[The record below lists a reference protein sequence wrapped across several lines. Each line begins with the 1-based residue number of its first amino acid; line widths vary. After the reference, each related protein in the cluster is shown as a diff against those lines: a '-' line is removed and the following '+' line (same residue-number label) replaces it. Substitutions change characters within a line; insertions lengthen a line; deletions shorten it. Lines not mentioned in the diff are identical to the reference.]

1 MKLRSVEIREERA
14 DDLTAIRDVVMLAF
28 DRNLEAD
35 LVNTLRE
42 AGAVTSSLVAITEY
56 ETIGHIL
63 FSPGTIESDN
73 ISDPAVAW
81 GPVAVL
87 PERQHLGVGSAL
99 VTWGLE
105 ESQRRGYS
113 VAFLLGHPE
122 YSPRFGFVP
131 SSTKGITC
139 KFADGDAF
147 MVGELRPGGH
157 QGVNGFARYGPE
169 FPRF

>member
-1 MKLRSVEIREERA
+1 MKLRSFKIREERA
-14 DDLTAIRDVVMLAF
+14 DDLTSICDVVMLAF

-35 LVNTLRE
+35 LVNTLPK
-42 AGAVTSSLVAITEY
+42 AGAVTLSLVAIAQD

-73 ISDPAVAW
+73 ISEPAVAW

-87 PERQHLGVGSAL
+87 PERQHLGRGSAL
-99 VTWGLE
+99 VTRGLE
-105 ESQRRGYS
+105 ESQRKGYS

-122 YSPRFGFVP
+122 YYPRFGFVP
-131 SSTKGITC
+131 SSTKEITC

-147 MVGELRPGGH
+147 MVGELRPGGL
-157 QGVNGFARYGPE
+157 QGVNGFARYRPE
-169 FPRF
+169 FARF

>member
-42 AGAVTSSLVAITEY
+42 DGAVTSSLVAITEY

-73 ISDPAVAW
+73 ISDPAVA
-81 GPVAVL
+81 
-87 PERQHLGVGSAL
+87 
-99 VTWGLE
+99 
-105 ESQRRGYS
+105 
-113 VAFLLGHPE
+113 
-122 YSPRFGFVP
+122 
-131 SSTKGITC
+131 
-139 KFADGDAF
+139 
-147 MVGELRPGGH
+147 
-157 QGVNGFARYGPE
+157 
-169 FPRF
+169 